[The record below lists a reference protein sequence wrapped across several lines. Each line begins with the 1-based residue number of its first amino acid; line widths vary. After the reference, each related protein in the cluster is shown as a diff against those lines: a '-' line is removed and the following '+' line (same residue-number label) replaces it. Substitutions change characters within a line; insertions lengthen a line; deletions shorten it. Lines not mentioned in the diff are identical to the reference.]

1 MKPIIIPRG
10 KVLEVLFKGH
20 EVLDITF
27 SKNGKAQVSKLTNAT
42 VCTIRD
48 IVENADDSRFFV
60 ALVESEEDIPA
71 DTPPEQP
78 GESETPDKSEEVT
91 P

>member
-27 SKNGKAQVSKLTNAT
+27 SKNGKAQVSKLTNAA

-71 DTPPEQP
+71 DTPEQP
-78 GESETPDKSEEVT
+78 GENDVKEEIKK
-91 P
+91 